1 MAHLNLDQLMK
12 KEKIDLNVTKET
24 EKLFLKQKREIAS
37 SRAAELEERRKIVAD
52 EMYKELQNILITKG
66 AELAVLDRMI
76 FELGVEIGYSQ
87 DPEELQEKIRNAN
100 RS

>member
-1 MAHLNLDQLMK
+1 MPHLNLDELMK
-12 KEKIDLNVTKET
+12 KEKIGLNVTKET
-24 EKLFLKQKREIAS
+24 EKLFLKQKREIAN
-37 SRAAELEERRKIVAD
+37 SRATELEKRRKAVAD

-76 FELGVEIGYSQ
+76 FELGVEVGYSQ